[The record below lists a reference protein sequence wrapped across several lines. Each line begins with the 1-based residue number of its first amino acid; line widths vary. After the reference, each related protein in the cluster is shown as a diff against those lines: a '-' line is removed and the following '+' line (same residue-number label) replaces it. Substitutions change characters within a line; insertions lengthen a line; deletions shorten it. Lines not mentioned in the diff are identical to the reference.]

1 MARGRYPWGLEGGG
15 YRKFFDGT
23 FHRSQNRLRL
33 AAANWR
39 DPSRQVAA
47 AIGKCY
53 HNPRVSGFIDRA
65 RLLEELSKVS
75 SGKFVRASLLEGT
88 LKVSSGKLVGPP
100 GGKSENRRGV
110 QKMMTLSRLCARKIR
125 PEFPSAYARGKSGQN
140 FLPLMRAENSARISS
155 RLCARKIWPEFPPAY
170 ARGKFGQN
178 FLTLMRAENSARISS
193 RLCARKRVIL
203 REGSILR
210 EWMIL

>member
-1 MARGRYPWGLEGGG
+1 
-15 YRKFFDGT
+15 
-23 FHRSQNRLRL
+23 
-33 AAANWR
+33 
-39 DPSRQVAA
+39 
-47 AIGKCY
+47 
-53 HNPRVSGFIDRA
+53 
-65 RLLEELSKVS
+65 LEELSKVS

-88 LKVSSGKLVGPP
+88 LKVSSGKLVGKKV
-100 GGKSENRRGV
+100 GKP
-110 QKMMTLSRLCARKIR
+110 ARSSKDDD
-125 PEFPSAYARGKSGQN
+125 PF
-140 FLPLMRAENSARISS
+140 PLMRAENSARISF